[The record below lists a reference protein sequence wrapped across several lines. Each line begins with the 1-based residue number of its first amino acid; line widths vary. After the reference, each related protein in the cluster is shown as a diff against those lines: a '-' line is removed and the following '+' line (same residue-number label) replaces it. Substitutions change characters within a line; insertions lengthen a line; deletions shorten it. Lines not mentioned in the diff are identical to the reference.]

1 MDKTRFQNR
10 VCLITGA
17 GSEAGIGFAAAQTIG
32 LAGAQIA
39 ITSTTNRI
47 EQRASSLR
55 FQGIKTNAYITDLMD
70 RVQVRHLVESV
81 LADFGRIDILIN
93 NAGMVQVGQDDSSSE
108 MAEMAFTEWDT
119 SIARNLH
126 TCFNVTRTVLPIMIN
141 QQYGRIVNV
150 SSVTGP
156 LVSNPG
162 STSYGAAKAA
172 MIGMSR
178 SLAIE
183 VATKGIIVN
192 NVLPGWIGTGSQA
205 PEEAIAAQYTPM
217 KRAGTPGEVA
227 DLIAYLASDEATYIT
242 GQEFIVDGGNC
253 LQEYKGPSELYY

>member
-1 MDKTRFQNR
+1 MDKTRFQDR
-10 VCLITGA
+10 VCLVTGA
-17 GSEAGIGFAAAQTIG
+17 GSETGIGFAAAQTIG
-32 LAGAQIA
+32 SAGAQIA
-39 ITSTTNRI
+39 ITSTTERI
-47 EQRASSLR
+47 QLR
-55 FQGIKTNAYITDLMD
+55 ESALRSQGIQVRSYIADLMD
-70 RVQVRHLVESV
+70 RDQVRHLVETCLS
-81 LADFGRIDILIN
+81 DHGRIDILVN
-93 NAGMVQVGQDDSSSE
+93 NAGMVQVGQDDTSSE
-108 MAEMAFTEWDT
+108 MSEMTFEEWET

-126 TCFNVTRTVLPIMIN
+126 TCFNITRAVLPIMI
-141 QQYGRIVNV
+141 QQHYGRIVNV

-162 STSYGAAKAA
+162 SASYSAAKAA

-183 VATKGIIVN
+183 VATQGILVN
-192 NVLPGWIGTGSQA
+192 NVLPGWIATGSQT
-205 PEEAIAAQYTPM
+205 PEEAIAARNTPM

-227 DLIAYLASDEATYIT
+227 DLIAFLASDEATYIT

>member
-17 GSEAGIGFAAAQTIG
+17 GSETGIGYAAAQTIG
-32 LAGAQIA
+32 LSGAKIA
-39 ITSTTNRI
+39 ITSTTKRI
-47 EQRASSLR
+47 EQRASTLR
-55 FQGIKTNAYITDLMD
+55 SQGIETKAYIADLID
-70 RVQVRHLVESV
+70 RSQVHHLVETI
-81 LADFGRIDILIN
+81 LADFGRIDILVN
-93 NAGMVQVGQDDSSSE
+93 NAGMVQVGHDDSSSE
-108 MAEMAFTEWDT
+108 MAEMAFQEWDT

-126 TCFNVTRTVLPIMIN
+126 TCFNVTRVVLPIMIR
-141 QQYGRIVNV
+141 QQYGRIINV

-156 LVSNPG
+156 RVSNPG
-162 STSYGAAKAA
+162 ATSYSAAKAA

-183 VATKGIIVN
+183 VATKGILVN
-192 NVLPGWIGTGSQA
+192 NVLPGWIATGSQT
-205 PEEAIAAQYTPM
+205 PEEAIAAQNTPM
-217 KRAGTPGEVA
+217 KRAGSPGEVA